1 MEVNEEGKEKK
12 RKKKTKK
19 KGAPPHAP
27 PPDGLPPPRVPQTTS
42 KAKEDATDSF
52 HWAVPQDATKEE
64 TLESDYHSGVL
75 SDDFQ
80 AAEAARLEGHGMVW
94 ADWSAPVPAFLKDIR
109 ESQRDRTIPSA
120 KKFLPLEWIVDLRA
134 SYMQETCGVNGQG
147 THEGSSWVIATAY
160 SFDDEDG
167 TLDIACPDRYRP
179 SWRGRVPVFG
189 DELRRPGANHI
200 RLIESCDSC
209 EDNPASWAIYTTLL
223 RANVVHVDW
232 LLEWAGNDSHDEKG
246 KCVIS
251 GKGVWFSRLTN
262 QLLCTTTK
270 LSSPSLVNL
279 TADEACV
286 TIFGVGRSGEGA
298 REFEALARQDVVHS
312 ASGYSNMLEPQR
324 YGEDC
329 WQHTTGCP
337 RAVLRQQLELL
348 MYYQNEMKCEME
360 SSLELRDQAIRDQHE
375 VMGQLQSF
383 VFEGD
388 LMNGHEVLDLLN
400 RRAQINMVN
409 HVNNLLLP
417 HPGNLMHRMHDVEVK
432 LWYAMERDM
441 LRAVTQPLDFQN
453 GAKVRVLFRAGGYWE
468 PGIVEVPTQDHEPKL
483 LSKST
488 QAPASNYDVRMCSDG
503 ALLEAVP
510 AQYIELR
517 GKTSTNKVPASSLSA
532 SSSAVKC
539 EGRSVSATFKSKV
552 VGRSLFSG
560 SINVLGMTSK
570 STEWLAS
577 ERARLQKEL
586 GRRRGQCADLVRI
599 VNELNNSFA
608 ESRRRPRAY
617 KNDFNDNSKTAAVDM
632 SDADIGDAWWG
643 GSGLPRQGEVVMVH
657 FSNGWFW
664 GRILRSRMRHESS
677 RKPMTN
683 EALAEGGGDD
693 GGEDVWTFDVGF
705 EGDYVEK
712 GLPVGRLA
720 APKDLGFLGNVE
732 DATNEGDDGTTRDPE
747 EELREMKEGKN
758 NIAVAAAKQLRV
770 VACSLNMSG
779 RSFLPAQG
787 GADAFGKWI
796 APGGSFES
804 AVLGSSEDTADIIVI
819 ALQDAPSEDMGHHG
833 SFRPHKEKIAEQLG
847 VFFHLTAVVQRH
859 RGALQLL
866 VFVRKALIPKEGTEV
881 LSLKS
886 FALGLKADGTF
897 EKECPDGRSQ
907 LGGQPYVSTRRI
919 DEACGGLTVQLN
931 IAGTTFRFI
940 ACRLVHGQEASTTAI
955 RRDQITKI
963 TEAVAKNF
971 DGPIFDCAHHC
982 FLLGDLGCRID
993 LRESTIG
1000 EQEHSAL
1007 LLELARG
1014 GPSGWR
1020 RLYQV

>member
-1 MEVNEEGKEKK
+1 
-12 RKKKTKK
+12 
-19 KGAPPHAP
+19 
-27 PPDGLPPPRVPQTTS
+27 
-42 KAKEDATDSF
+42 
-52 HWAVPQDATKEE
+52 
-64 TLESDYHSGVL
+64 
-75 SDDFQ
+75 
-80 AAEAARLEGHGMVW
+80 
-94 ADWSAPVPAFLKDIR
+94 
-109 ESQRDRTIPSA
+109 
-120 KKFLPLEWIVDLRA
+120 
-134 SYMQETCGVNGQG
+134 
-147 THEGSSWVIATAY
+147 
-160 SFDDEDG
+160 
-167 TLDIACPDRYRP
+167 
-179 SWRGRVPVFG
+179 
-189 DELRRPGANHI
+189 
-200 RLIESCDSC
+200 
-209 EDNPASWAIYTTLL
+209 
-223 RANVVHVDW
+223 
-232 LLEWAGNDSHDEKG
+232 
-246 KCVIS
+246 
-251 GKGVWFSRLTN
+251 
-262 QLLCTTTK
+262 
-270 LSSPSLVNL
+270 
-279 TADEACV
+279 
-286 TIFGVGRSGEGA
+286 
-298 REFEALARQDVVHS
+298 
-312 ASGYSNMLEPQR
+312 
-324 YGEDC
+324 
-329 WQHTTGCP
+329 
-337 RAVLRQQLELL
+337 
-348 MYYQNEMKCEME
+348 
-360 SSLELRDQAIRDQHE
+360 
-375 VMGQLQSF
+375 
-383 VFEGD
+383 
-388 LMNGHEVLDLLN
+388 
-400 RRAQINMVN
+400 
-409 HVNNLLLP
+409 
-417 HPGNLMHRMHDVEVK
+417 
-432 LWYAMERDM
+432 
-441 LRAVTQPLDFQN
+441 
-453 GAKVRVLFRAGGYWE
+453 
-468 PGIVEVPTQDHEPKL
+468 
-483 LSKST
+483 
-488 QAPASNYDVRMCSDG
+488 
-503 ALLEAVP
+503 
-510 AQYIELR
+510 
-517 GKTSTNKVPASSLSA
+517 
-532 SSSAVKC
+532 
-539 EGRSVSATFKSKV
+539 
-552 VGRSLFSG
+552 
-560 SINVLGMTSK
+560 
-570 STEWLAS
+570 
-577 ERARLQKEL
+577 
-586 GRRRGQCADLVRI
+586 
-599 VNELNNSFA
+599 
-608 ESRRRPRAY
+608 
-617 KNDFNDNSKTAAVDM
+617 
-632 SDADIGDAWWG
+632 
-643 GSGLPRQGEVVMVH
+643 
-657 FSNGWFW
+657 
-664 GRILRSRMRHESS
+664 MRHESS

-1020 RLYQV
+1020 RLYQGDDLHLGLVKHHLLQGYVTPDCDQFEPVFDEKCTTWNPHYGTRCLVKSLPSCSDKIICREYRYLQINPTDVITDDNRGGTFPPQLPLRACFHVAVEA